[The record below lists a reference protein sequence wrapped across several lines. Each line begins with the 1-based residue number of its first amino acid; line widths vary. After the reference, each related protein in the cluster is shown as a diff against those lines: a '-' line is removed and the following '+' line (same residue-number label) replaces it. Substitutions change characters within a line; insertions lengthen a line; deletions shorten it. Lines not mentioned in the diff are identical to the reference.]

1 MPDWIHAEENRVS
14 LGDDRRFALWTEL
27 ELETAK
33 VSQSKSIH
41 TLRSGRQP
49 FLGGPS
55 IPTGGR
61 KKFRVRESSHYESSG
76 KSLYLGSAAA
86 RSMAPI
92 SLSTEANKTREVS
105 RNSIFS

>member
-41 TLRSGRQP
+41 TLRRCFKSFFGRCWTINGS
-49 FLGGPS
+49 LT
-55 IPTGGR
+55 IPTKDR
-61 KKFRVRESSHYESSG
+61 
-76 KSLYLGSAAA
+76 A
-86 RSMAPI
+86 
-92 SLSTEANKTREVS
+92 
-105 RNSIFS
+105 